1 MSSVKNENKHPI
13 SKKMKKTLVDLFEA
27 SVSKYPNNTFLLE
40 KTGKK
45 FEPTTYAQVK
55 EQVYR
60 FGAGLQ
66 ALGVKK
72 GDTMALL
79 SEGRNMWVIG
89 ELSMF
94 YAGAVNVPLSIKLE
108 ESNDLLFRLIHGDVK
123 YVMVSGTQLK
133 KIRAIKEKLSLVE
146 KIIVFDEQPAYEE
159 KEMALEEVL
168 KLGDEFLRTHTEEE
182 FLQVAHSI
190 QNDDYATI
198 TYTSGTTADPKGVVL
213 THRNYTA
220 NVEQALTLVD
230 IDQTWRTLIILPLD
244 HCFAHV
250 VGFYIMMSV
259 GATAATTQVGR
270 TPLETLKNIPLNIK
284 EVRPHFILSVPALAK
299 TFKKNIEQGIRAK
312 GPTAVRLFNW
322 GMKIRQMYFGDS
334 NLDFK
339 GFRLFLKP
347 LVALFDKIIF
357 SKVRENFGGELRFF
371 IGGGALLDKDL
382 QKFYVGIGMPMFQG
396 YGLSEATPVISS
408 NGPGLYRFGSS
419 GKLVKP
425 IELKICDSEGKELPV
440 GEMGEIVVKGENV
453 MAGYWKNPE
462 STAETVRDG
471 YLYTGDLGYMS
482 KEGLLY
488 VKGRFKS
495 LLISSDGEKYSPEGI
510 EESLVEKSP
519 YIDQVMLYNNQSN
532 YTTAVIVPN
541 RDQLTRTLKAQGL
554 DLSTEDGRKAALQ
567 ILDGEMNKYKKG
579 GDFEGMFPERWLPTC
594 FAVLSEPFTEQNQ
607 MINSTMKMV
616 RGKIEKAYADRIA
629 YMYTAA
635 GKQLLNE
642 QNLDALK

>member
-1 MSSVKNENKHPI
+1 
-13 SKKMKKTLVDLFEA
+13 MKKTLVDLFEA

-40 KTGKK
+40 KTGKQ
-45 FEPTTYAQVK
+45 FEPTTYTQVK

-60 FGAGLQ
+60 LGAGLQ

-72 GDTMALL
+72 GETMALL
-79 SEGRNMWVIG
+79 SEGRNLWVIG
-89 ELSMF
+89 ELAMF

-133 KIRAIKEKLSLVE
+133 KIRAIKEQLTMVE
-146 KIIVFDEQPAYEE
+146 KVIVFDAQKEYED
-159 KEMALEEVL
+159 KEIALEDVL
-168 KLGDEFLRTHTEEE
+168 KMGDEFLNTHSIDE
-182 FLQVAHSI
+182 FLSVGQSI

-230 IDQTWRTLIILPLD
+230 INENWRTLIILPLD

-259 GATAATTQVGR
+259 GATAATVQVGR
-270 TPLETLKNIPLNIK
+270 TPLESLKNIPLNIK

-312 GPTAVRLFNW
+312 GKTTVRLFNI
-322 GMKIRQMYFGDS
+322 GLKVRQMYFGES

-339 GFRLFLKP
+339 GLRYLLNP
-347 LVALFDKIIF
+347 LVWLFDKVLF

-382 QKFYVGIGMPMFQG
+382 QKFYVGVGMPMYQG

-471 YLYTGDLGYMS
+471 YLYTGDLGYMT

-510 EESLVEKSP
+510 EEALVEKSR
-519 YIDQVMLYNNQSN
+519 YIDQVMLYNNQSA

-541 RDQLTRTLKAQGL
+541 RDQLIRNLKEQGL
-554 DLSTEDGRKAALQ
+554 SLETEDGRKAAL
-567 ILDGEMNKYKKG
+567 LKLESELNKYKKG
-579 GDFEGMFPERWLPTC
+579 GEFEGMFPERWLPSC
-594 FAVLSEPFTEQNQ
+594 FAVLAEPFTEQNQ

-629 YMYTAA
+629 YMYTAE
-635 GKQLLNE
+635 GKQLLNQ

>member
-1 MSSVKNENKHPI
+1 
-13 SKKMKKTLVDLFEA
+13 MKKTLVDLFEA

-40 KTGKK
+40 KIGKK

-510 EESLVEKSP
+510 EEALVEKSP

-541 RDQLTRTLKAQGL
+541 GDQLTRTLKAQGL
-554 DLSTEDGRKAALQ
+554 DLSTENGR
-567 ILDGEMNKYKKG
+567 
-579 GDFEGMFPERWLPTC
+579 
-594 FAVLSEPFTEQNQ
+594 
-607 MINSTMKMV
+607 
-616 RGKIEKAYADRIA
+616 
-629 YMYTAA
+629 
-635 GKQLLNE
+635 
-642 QNLDALK
+642 

>member
-1 MSSVKNENKHPI
+1 
-13 SKKMKKTLVDLFEA
+13 MKKTLVDLFEA

-146 KIIVFDEQPAYEE
+146 KIIVFDEEPAYEE

-270 TPLETLKNIPLNIK
+270 TPLETLKNIPINIK

-510 EESLVEKSP
+510 EEALVEKSP

>member
-1 MSSVKNENKHPI
+1 
-13 SKKMKKTLVDLFEA
+13 MKKTLVDLFEQ
-27 SVSKYPNNTFLLE
+27 SVKRFPNNTFLLE

-45 FEPTTYAQVK
+45 FEPTTYTQVK

-60 FGAGLQ
+60 LGAGLQ

-89 ELSMF
+89 ELAMF

-123 YVMVSGTQLK
+123 YIMVSGTQLR
-133 KIRAIKEKLSLVE
+133 KIRTIKDQLTEVQKVIIFDKQDSYEDKEISL
-146 KIIVFDEQPAYEE
+146 D
-159 KEMALEEVL
+159 EVL
-168 KLGDEFLRTHTEEE
+168 QMGDEFLKEHTMEE
-182 FLQVAHSI
+182 FLQVANSI

-220 NVEQALTLVD
+220 NVEQSLTLVD
-230 IDQTWRTLIILPLD
+230 INENWRTLIILPLD

-259 GATAATTQVGR
+259 GATAATVQVGR

-284 EVRPHFILSVPALAK
+284 EVKPHFILSVPALAK

-312 GPTAVRLFNW
+312 GKTTLRLFNW
-322 GMKIRQMYFGDS
+322 GMKIRQVYFGDS
-334 NLDFK
+334 SLDSK
-339 GFRLFLKP
+339 GVRILLKP
-347 LVALFDKIIF
+347 LVDLFDKILF
-357 SKVRENFGGELRFF
+357 SKVRENFGGELKFF

-382 QKFYVGIGMPMFQG
+382 QKFYIGIGMPMFQG

-408 NGPGLYRFGSS
+408 NGPELYRFGSS

-425 IELKICDSEGKELPV
+425 IELKICDSEGKELPT

-462 STAETVRDG
+462 STADTVRDG
-471 YLYTGDLGYMS
+471 WLYTGDLGYMTS
-482 KEGLLY
+482 EGLLY

-510 EESLVEKSP
+510 EEAMVEKSP
-519 YIDQVMLYNNQSN
+519 YIDQVMLYNNQSA

-541 RDQLTRTLKAQGL
+541 KDQLTRKLKQQNLTLA
-554 DLSTEDGRKAALQ
+554 TEEGRKAALQ
-567 ILDGEMNKYKKG
+567 ILDNAVNKFKKG
-579 GDFEGMFPERWLPTC
+579 GEFEGMFPERWLPSC
-594 FAVLSEPFTEQNQ
+594 FAVLPEPFTEQNQ

-616 RGKIEKAYADRIA
+616 RGKIEKAYAARIE
-629 YMYTAA
+629 YMYTSE
-635 GKQLLNE
+635 GKQLMNQ
-642 QNLDALK
+642 QNIDSLK

>member
-1 MSSVKNENKHPI
+1 M
-13 SKKMKKTLVDLFEA
+13 
-27 SVSKYPNNTFLLE
+27 LE

-510 EESLVEKSP
+510 EEALVEKSP

>member
-1 MSSVKNENKHPI
+1 
-13 SKKMKKTLVDLFEA
+13 MKKTIVDLFEA
-27 SVSKYPNNTFLLE
+27 SVKQYPNNTFLLE
-40 KTGKK
+40 KTNKE
-45 FEPTTYAQVK
+45 FEPTTYTQVK

-60 FGAGLQ
+60 IGAGLQ

-79 SEGRNMWVIG
+79 SEGRNLWVIG
-89 ELSMF
+89 ELAMF
-94 YAGAVNVPLSIKLE
+94 YAGAINVPLSIKLE
-108 ESNDLLFRLIHGDVK
+108 ESNDLMFRLVHGDVK
-123 YVMVSGTQLK
+123 YVMVSGQQLK
-133 KIRAIKEKLSLVE
+133 KIRQIKAQLPAIQKV
-146 KIIVFDEQPAYEE
+146 IVFDEQEKYEE
-159 KEMALEEVL
+159 GEIALSEL
-168 KLGDEFLRTHTEEE
+168 IAMGDKFLAEHTEEE

-220 NVEQALTLVD
+220 NVEQARTLVN
-230 IDQTWRTLIILPLD
+230 IDETWRTLIILPLD

-250 VGFYIMMSV
+250 VGFYIMMAA
-259 GATAATTQVGR
+259 GATAATVQVGR
-270 TPLETLKNIPLNIK
+270 TPLETLKNIPLNIR
-284 EVRPHFILSVPALAK
+284 EVKPHFILSVPALAK
-299 TFKKNIEQGIRAK
+299 TFKKNIETGIRAK
-312 GPTAVRLFNW
+312 GATTVKLFNF
-322 GMKIRQMYFGDS
+322 GMKLTQLYYGDS

-339 GFRLFLKP
+339 GWRYLLKP
-347 LVALFDKIIF
+347 LVALFDKILF
-357 SKVRENFGGELRFF
+357 SKVRENFGGEMRFF

-382 QKFYVGIGMPMFQG
+382 QKFYVGIGMPMYQG

-408 NGPGLYRFGSS
+408 NGPDLYRFGSS

-453 MAGYWKNPE
+453 MAGYWKNPD

-482 KEGLLY
+482 AEGLLY

-510 EESLVEKSP
+510 EEALVEKSK
-519 YIDQVMLYNNQSN
+519 YIDQVMLYNNQSPS
-532 YTTAVIVPN
+532 TIALVVPN
-541 RDQLTRTLKAQGL
+541 KENLRRKLQHLGLTL
-554 DLSTEDGRKAALQ
+554 DTEEGKKAALEKLEKE
-567 ILDGEMNKYKKG
+567 IAKFKRGGE
-579 GDFEGMFPERWLPTC
+579 FEGMFPERWLPSA
-594 FAVLSEPFTEQNQ
+594 FAVLPEPFTEQNQ

-616 RGKIEKAYADRIA
+616 RGKIEKAYADRIE
-629 YMYTAA
+629 YVYTAE
-635 GKQLLNE
+635 GKQTLNE
-642 QNLDALK
+642 KNLASL

>member
-1 MSSVKNENKHPI
+1 
-13 SKKMKKTLVDLFEA
+13 MKKTLVDLFES
-27 SVSKYPNNTFLLE
+27 SVQKYANNTFLLE
-40 KTGKK
+40 KTDKK
-45 FEPTTYAQVK
+45 FEPTTYAEVQK
-55 EQVYR
+55 EVYR
-60 FGAGLQ
+60 LGAGLQ

-72 GDTMALL
+72 GDTIALL

-89 ELSMF
+89 ELAMF

-108 ESNDLLFRLIHGDVK
+108 ESNDLLFRLKHGEVK
-123 YVMVSGTQLK
+123 FVMVSGTQLK
-133 KIRAIKEKLSLVE
+133 KIRLIKNELPAIE
-146 KIIVFDEQPAYEE
+146 KIIVFDPMDSYEE
-159 KEMALEEVL
+159 REISLAEVQ
-168 KLGDEFLRTHTEEE
+168 KMGEEFLASHSEEE
-182 FLQVAHSI
+182 FLKVARSI
-190 QNDDYATI
+190 ENDDYATI

-220 NVEQALTLVD
+220 NVEQSLTLVD

-259 GATAATTQVGR
+259 GATAATVQVGR
-270 TPLETLKNIPLNIK
+270 TPLETLKNIPLNIR
-284 EVRPHFILSVPALAK
+284 EVKPHFILSVPALAK

-312 GPTAVRLFNW
+312 GKNVVRLFNV
-322 GMKIRQMYFGDS
+322 GLRVKQIYYGDS

-339 GFRLFLKP
+339 GIRILLKP
-347 LVALFDKIIF
+347 LVALFDKLIF
-357 SKVRENFGGELRFF
+357 AKVRENFGGELRFF

-382 QKFYVGIGMPMFQG
+382 QKFYVGIGIPMYQG

-408 NGPGLYRFGSS
+408 NGPELYRFGSS

-425 IELKICDSEGKELPV
+425 LELKICDSEGKELPV
-440 GEMGEIVVKGENV
+440 GQAGEIVIKGENV

-510 EESLVEKSP
+510 EEALVEKSK
-519 YIDQVMLYNNQSN
+519 YIDQVMLYNNQSPF
-532 YTTAVIVPN
+532 TIALIVPN
-541 RDQLTRTLKAQGL
+541 REHMLRKLSHKNLTL
-554 DLSTEDGRKAALQ
+554 DTEEGREAALKKLEKE
-567 ILDGEMNKYKKG
+567 ISKFKKG
-579 GDFEGMFPERWLPTC
+579 GEFEGMFPERWLPSS
-594 FAVLSEPFTEQNQ
+594 FAVLAEPFTEQNQ

-616 RGKIEKAYADRIA
+616 RGKIEKAYKDRID
-629 YMYTAA
+629 YVYTAE
-635 GKQLLNE
+635 GKQLLNKE
-642 QNLDALK
+642 NLAALKK